1 MADKDLGIGLIG
13 VGMGSDLF
21 YLNEDPNSR
30 FIVKAVSALNP
41 AKLEKAATVPG
52 VEFTTTKYQ
61 ELLERDDIQV
71 IGVFSPDTAHAE
83 QAVAA
88 LEAGKHV
95 VITKPMVVSLEQG
108 IAVARAQD
116 KAKKKVIVGE
126 TCRWYT
132 SFLAAKKLLDDGDL
146 GELYFSEAHYVH
158 DLGDIFDLTPWR
170 YELPQDFM
178 FGGGCHPVDSLVW
191 FMGEIDE
198 VFVYANRTGDPR
210 YPQENNY
217 LINLKF
223 TSGKIARV
231 LAAYGMIEPPYP
243 MMGLTIYGSKGTAM
257 ADFTDFKPTSCKV
270 VLSKLEHK
278 PTMVMNFPADLKG
291 AYGQMDA
298 VKRYMAAFEEAI
310 VNDTPGPEDAWEGL
324 KTISA
329 LHACWESVRT
339 GKPVKV
345 QNTF

>member
-1 MADKDLGIGLIG
+1 MTDKDLGIGLIG
-13 VGMGSDLF
+13 LGMGSDLF

-30 FIVKAVSALNP
+30 FIVKGICATTA
-41 AKLEKAATVPG
+41 AKLDRFKNVPG
-52 VEFTTTKYQ
+52 VEFATTDYRD
-61 ELLERDDIQV
+61 LLNRDEIKV

-83 QAVAA
+83 QAIAA
-88 LEAGKHV
+88 LDAGKHV

-108 IAVARAQD
+108 IALARAQD
-116 KAKKKVIVGE
+116 RAKKKVIVGE

-146 GELYFSEAHYVH
+146 GELYFAEAHYVH
-158 DLGDIFDLTPWR
+158 DLGNIFDLTPWR
-170 YELPQDFM
+170 YLQPQDFM

-198 VFVYANRTGDPR
+198 VFVYGNRTGDPR

-217 LINLKF
+217 LINLRF
-223 TSGKIARV
+223 SSGKIARV
-231 LAAYGMIEPPYP
+231 LAAYGMVEPPYP
-243 MMGLTIYGSKGTAM
+243 MMALTVYGSRGTAV
-257 ADFTDFKPTSCKV
+257 ADFTDFKPTTCKV

-298 VKRYMAAFEEAI
+298 VKRYMAAFEDAI

-329 LHACWESVRT
+329 LHSCWESIRT

-345 QNTF
+345 RNVF